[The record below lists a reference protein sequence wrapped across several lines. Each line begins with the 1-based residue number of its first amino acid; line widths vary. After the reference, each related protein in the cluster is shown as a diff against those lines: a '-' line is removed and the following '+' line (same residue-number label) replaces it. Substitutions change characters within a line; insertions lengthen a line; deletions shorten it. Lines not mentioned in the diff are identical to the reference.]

1 MTHDTMR
8 KNLKWDTQIME
19 NRFRINLLACV
30 FGSSLLL
37 ASGCSWGG
45 QTESSKNQGVA
56 SDIAHEEITDEQKI
70 SCNNFAEKNG
80 IYMELRQKSVS
91 YESVREELQLM
102 SGDNATKQILISL
115 LDQAY
120 SIPVLESEQQK
131 KDVVKKF
138 ISFQYDNCIKFF
150 KKTPKP

>member
-1 MTHDTMR
+1 MAHDTMR
-8 KNLKWDTQIME
+8 KNLKLDTQIMG
-19 NRFRINLLACV
+19 NRFCIKLLACV

-37 ASGCSWGG
+37 ASGCSWRG

-56 SDIAHEEITDEQKI
+56 PDIAHEEITDEQKI

-102 SGDNATKQILISL
+102 SGDNSTKQVLISL

-120 SIPVLESEQQK
+120 SVPVLESEQQK

-138 ISFQYDNCIKFF
+138 ISFQYDNCISFF